1 MYSNQLYLFKDIRF
15 LPIFIVQFCGCL
27 NDSILKNALIILVTY
42 KLSNE
47 FGHSQFLIL
56 LANTI
61 FILPFAV
68 FASLAGQVADRY
80 ERSFVVKIIKL
91 LEVIIVLL
99 AAYGFIH
106 NSLNILFSCICLM
119 GIHSAFF
126 GPIKYSVLP
135 DHLEKSE
142 LLGANGFVEAG
153 TFVSILVGTIIGGFY
168 NFSPT
173 FIIFVLI
180 IISIMG
186 VVSSYFLPKSNNAN
200 FEVRVSLNLIQETIN
215 IIKYAHS
222 KKRLYLAILGISW
235 FWFIAAAI
243 LAQIPSLTKDI
254 LGADEVVAN
263 LFIATFSIGV
273 GAGSFLCS
281 KIFKNEI
288 TTKYVFIS
296 ALGIS
301 LCGVDL
307 FFASTISAVN
317 YEPEQLKS
325 IFVFL
330 SKKHNWRIVID
341 LFFLAAIGGLYVVPL
356 FAVMQYFS
364 SPSHRSRVIA
374 ANNLI
379 NSVFMALSTAILSLL
394 FYFEFSIPFVILMV
408 SLLNMVVACYIYQLV
423 PEAKVLPLR
432 LLKVILRLVFDNMY
446 QVQVKGMENFHSA
459 GKRSVI
465 IANHI
470 SYIDPVLL
478 AVYLPANLIFAIDR
492 TVSQVFWVKPF
503 LKFAKALPIDRTNSI
518 AIKTLISEVKKNKKI
533 VIFPEGRISITGSL
547 MKIYEGPG
555 MIADKADATIL
566 PIRIDGAQF
575 THFSKLK
582 NILKRRIFQ
591 KIVITILPPVKFKP
605 PEYMDSRLRRKY
617 IAQGLYDVMTDMMFE
632 SSDYKKTLFQSLIEA
647 AKIYGFNQQIIQDID
662 NNSVNYREL
671 LCKSFILSNLIAK
684 KTKEGDYVGLILPN
698 MASSITTFFAM
709 QACGRK
715 PAMLNFTAGS
725 HDILSACKTTGLK
738 VIYTSNKFIE
748 TAELQKLVKELIKA
762 GIEVVYLENLRNKI
776 TVWLRLRAFIGSYFP
791 QTYYNSICN
800 NHNDKSSAVV
810 IYTSGTEAQPKAVVL
825 SHRNIQANRYQV
837 LAKLYLSPHNLAF
850 NALPMFHCFGL
861 TGAIMMLLG
870 GIRTFFYPSP
880 LHYKV
885 IPEVVYDIGATIMFS
900 TDTFLN
906 GYEKYAHP
914 YDFYSL
920 RYVFTGAE
928 KLKSRTRQSW
938 LDKYGIRIF
947 EGYGATE
954 CSPVISANTP
964 MHYRL
969 GTVGRLKP
977 KIERFIEA
985 VEGIQ
990 EGGRLYVRGPNIMLG
1005 FMHADTPGIIVPP
1018 IEEKLGAR
1026 WYDTGDIVKI
1036 DEDGYITI
1044 LDRAKRFAK
1053 IAGEMISLDTIEE
1066 IAGKIDK
1073 GSMHAAISLKDEKVG
1088 EQILLFTTS
1097 NIIDKYKFR
1106 EAVKK
1111 DKLSA
1116 LCIPEIITKI
1126 SDMPLL
1132 ATGKIDYR
1140 KIAELTK
1147 L

>member
-15 LPIFIVQFCGCL
+15 LPLFIVQFCGCL
-27 NDSILKNALIILVTY
+27 NDSVLKNALIILVTY
-42 KLSNE
+42 KLSSE
-47 FGHSQFLIL
+47 LAQPQLLIL
-56 LANTI
+56 LANII
-61 FILPFAV
+61 FILPFAL
-68 FASLAGQVADRY
+68 FASLAGQIADRY

-91 LEVIIVLL
+91 IEVIIVLL
-99 AAYGFIH
+99 ASYGFIH
-106 NSLNILFSCICLM
+106 NNLHILFVCIGLM
-119 GIHSAFF
+119 GIHSTFF
-126 GPIKYSVLP
+126 GPIKYSSLP
-135 DHLEKSE
+135 DHLEKRE

-153 TFVSILVGTIIGGFY
+153 TFISILIGTIIGGFY
-168 NFSPT
+168 NFNPVLVI
-173 FIIFVLI
+173 FILI
-180 IISIMG
+180 IISVIG
-186 VVSSYFLPKSNNAN
+186 VMSSNFLPKSNNAN
-200 FEVRVSLNLIQETIN
+200 PEIKINLNLIQETIN

-222 KKRLYLAILGISW
+222 KKRVYLAILGISW

-288 TTKYVFIS
+288 TTKYIFIS

-301 LCGVDL
+301 LFGVDL

-325 IFVFL
+325 LYVFL

-423 PEAKVLPLR
+423 PEAKVIPLR
-432 LLKVILRLVFDNMY
+432 LLKAIFRLIFDNMY
-446 QVQVKGMENFHSA
+446 QVQVKGIENFHSA

-470 SYIDPVLL
+470 SYIDPALL
-478 AVYLPANLIFAIDR
+478 AVYLPANLTFAIDR
-492 TVSQVFWVKPF
+492 TVSKVFWVKPF
-503 LKFAKALPIDRTNSI
+503 LKFAKALPIDRTNSS
-518 AIKTLISEVKKNKKI
+518 AIKTLINEVKKNKRI
-533 VIFPEGRISITGSL
+533 VIFPEGRISTTGSL

-555 MIADKADATIL
+555 MIADKSDATIL

-575 THFSKLK
+575 TYFSKLK

-591 KIVITILPPVKFKP
+591 KITITILPPVKFNSP
-605 PEYMDSRLRRKY
+605 QHMDSRSKRKY
-617 IAQGLYDVMTDMMFE
+617 IAQKLYDVMTNMMFE

-647 AKIYGFNQQIIQDID
+647 AKIYGYNQPIIQDID
-662 NNSVNYREL
+662 NNSANYREL
-671 LCKSFILSNLIAK
+671 LFKSFILAGLIAK
-684 KTKEGDYVGLILPN
+684 QTKEGGYVGLMLPS
-698 MASSITTFFAM
+698 MVRTITAFFAI

-715 PAMLNFTAGS
+715 PAMLNFTTGTK
-725 HDILSACKTTGLK
+725 DIFSACYTTGLK
-738 VIYTSNKFIE
+738 VIYTTHKFIE
-748 TAELQKLVKELIKA
+748 TSGLQELIK
-762 GIEVVYLENLRNKI
+762 GLIKEDIEIIYLDYMSSKI
-776 TVWLRLRAFIGSYFP
+776 TIWLKLKAFIGSYFP
-791 QTYYNSICN
+791 QTYYNSICSD
-800 NHNDKSSAVV
+800 HNDKNPAVV
-810 IYTSGTEAQPKAVVL
+810 VFTSGTEVQPKAIVL
-825 SHRNIQANRYQV
+825 SHRNIQANRYQL
-837 LAKLYLSPHNLAF
+837 LAKVYLSPPNLAF
-850 NALPMFHCFGL
+850 NALPMFNCFGL
-861 TGAIMMLLG
+861 TGSIIMLLG

-880 LHYKV
+880 LHYKI

-906 GYEKYAHP
+906 GYERYAHP

-920 RYVFTGAE
+920 RYVFTVAE
-928 KLKSRTRQSW
+928 KLKSNTRQLW

-954 CSPVISANTP
+954 CSPVISTNTP

-969 GTVGRLKP
+969 DTAGRLMP
-977 KIERFIEA
+977 KIEHFIEK
-985 VEGIQ
+985 VEGIS
-990 EGGRLYVRGPNIMLG
+990 EGGRLYVKGPNIMLG
-1005 FMHADTPGIIVPP
+1005 VMDPKAPGVIVAPT
-1018 IEEKLGAR
+1018 EEKLGVK

-1036 DEDGYITI
+1036 DDDGYITI
-1044 LDRAKRFAK
+1044 LDRAKRFAR
-1053 IAGEMISLDTIEE
+1053 IAGEIISLATIED
-1066 IAGKIDK
+1066 IAYKIDQDNA
-1073 GSMHAAISLKDEKVG
+1073 HAAISIEDKKSGQQV
-1088 EQILLFTTS
+1088 ILFTTS
-1097 NIIDKYKFR
+1097 NIIDKEKFR
-1106 EAVKK
+1106 ELAKN
-1111 DKLSA
+1111 
-1116 LCIPEIITKI
+1116 TKI
-1126 SDMPLL
+1126 SLLCLPENIIKIKDMPLL
-1132 ATGKIDYR
+1132 ATGKINYR
-1140 KIAELTK
+1140 KIVK
-1147 L
+1147 LAKL